1 MKEKKNLILCTGPI
15 LESKDLHAMFKK
27 RAQNSKIFRNLY
39 KYVQNL
45 KIFLKRAS
53 GCVQLSHILNC

>member
-1 MKEKKNLILCTGPI
+1 MQCSRKGQ
-15 LESKDLHAMFKK
+15 K
-27 RAQNSKIFRNLY
+27 RAKKGKIFRNLD

-53 GCVQLSHILNC
+53 GCAQLSHILNC

>member
-15 LESKDLHAMFKK
+15 LESKGMHAMFKK
-27 RAQNSKIFRNLY
+27 RAKKGKIFRNLD

-53 GCVQLSHILNC
+53 GCAQLSHILNC